1 MSFRLA
7 SFSFLRAF
15 YPLPRI
21 FFSRQRVYIVCAS
34 SCDREHLERCFFQR
48 AFPLIITD
56 NVIRTPPSTRF
67 SNSLVFKFFF
77 SFRYARFVYEEGIYY
92 RNLVLIE
99 LLEIEGYIL
108 ERRILNSIIIT
119 GRSLNRVEK
128 NRSSFN
134 QPFDPIF
141 RLDFIRV
148 FFFFSLSLRGNVTRT
163 IVLNGYTRYRSR
175 CSPQKPRS
183 CSLHASKN
191 ASLEEG

>member
-1 MSFRLA
+1 MSFERLLLRESQILWFLN
-7 SFSFLRAF
+7 SFFPSVA
-15 YPLPRI
+15 
-21 FFSRQRVYIVCAS
+21 RVFAS
-34 SCDREHLERCFFQR
+34 SLRGR
-48 AFPLIITD
+48 
-56 NVIRTPPSTRF
+56 
-67 SNSLVFKFFF
+67 
-77 SFRYARFVYEEGIYY
+77 IYY

-148 FFFFSLSLRGNVTRT
+148 FFFFLSLSARN
-163 IVLNGYTRYRSR
+163 RYSNDRSEWLHAL
-175 CSPQKPRS
+175 SISLQKPRS

>member
-1 MSFRLA
+1 MSFERLLLRESQILWFLN
-7 SFSFLRAF
+7 SFFPSVA
-15 YPLPRI
+15 
-21 FFSRQRVYIVCAS
+21 RVFAS
-34 SCDREHLERCFFQR
+34 SLRGR
-48 AFPLIITD
+48 
-56 NVIRTPPSTRF
+56 
-67 SNSLVFKFFF
+67 
-77 SFRYARFVYEEGIYY
+77 IYY

-128 NRSSFN
+128 NRSGFN

>member
-1 MSFRLA
+1 MSFERLLLRESQILWFLN
-7 SFSFLRAF
+7 SFFPSVA
-15 YPLPRI
+15 
-21 FFSRQRVYIVCAS
+21 RVFAS
-34 SCDREHLERCFFQR
+34 SLRGR
-48 AFPLIITD
+48 
-56 NVIRTPPSTRF
+56 
-67 SNSLVFKFFF
+67 
-77 SFRYARFVYEEGIYY
+77 IYY

-148 FFFFSLSLRGNVTRT
+148 FFFSLSLFLCEESLLERSFWMVTRV
-163 IVLNGYTRYRSR
+163 IDLVARRKSRDRVPCTRRKMRVWKRVNEKEGCIPSIKAR
-175 CSPQKPRS
+175 CSKNHLSQWMIIFRMQFGNRN
-183 CSLHASKN
+183 CSIIIIR
-191 ASLEEG
+191 

>member
-1 MSFRLA
+1 MSFERLLLRESQILWFLN
-7 SFSFLRAF
+7 SFFPSVA
-15 YPLPRI
+15 
-21 FFSRQRVYIVCAS
+21 RVFAS
-34 SCDREHLERCFFQR
+34 SLRGR
-48 AFPLIITD
+48 
-56 NVIRTPPSTRF
+56 
-67 SNSLVFKFFF
+67 
-77 SFRYARFVYEEGIYY
+77 IYY

-148 FFFFSLSLRGNVTRT
+148 FFFFIIG
-163 IVLNGYTRYRSR
+163 I
-175 CSPQKPRS
+175 PRS
-183 CSLHASKN
+183 GIGISVLLNPSECSLEFPTGISNKVVFACQNMKIFI
-191 ASLEEG
+191 EP

>member
-1 MSFRLA
+1 MSFERLLLRESQILWFLN
-7 SFSFLRAF
+7 SF
-15 YPLPRI
+15 
-21 FFSRQRVYIVCAS
+21 
-34 SCDREHLERCFFQR
+34 
-48 AFPLIITD
+48 FPS
-56 NVIRTPPSTRF
+56 V
-67 SNSLVFKFFF
+67 
-77 SFRYARFVYEEGIYY
+77 ARGRIYY

-148 FFFFSLSLRGNVTRT
+148 FFFFSLSLSLRGIVTRT

-175 CSPQKPRS
+175 CSPQK
-183 CSLHASKN
+183 L
-191 ASLEEG
+191 